1 MSFSRSLPARA
12 RARSC
17 LAFTTLAS
25 LLASQGLLAAPSTT
39 LESARPKPLNSL
51 ETARPLPP
59 GPPRWAEDYRFL
71 DDPAKRTDPF
81 DGLRYQRLGDS
92 AWLQTGGEARYR
104 FDSIRN
110 PVFGR
115 RGVATDHYIQQRLQ
129 LHADLHLFDD
139 AVRTFVQLEN
149 TRAWNKALYGPY
161 DQSRTELHQAFIDL
175 NTPLAGGTLMT
186 RIGRQELS
194 YGNQAFVTYRDA
206 RNIRLNFD
214 GLRLAWT
221 RPDGYRLDAFGLRPV
236 VTGEDSFDD
245 GSNNAVKFY
254 GLYGT
259 LPLAG
264 PLKLDVYGFGLETDQ
279 RTLDGLTGAEKRYTA
294 GFRLFGNAGLWDWSW
309 DLAGQGGHLAGAR
322 IRAWGLSSET
332 GYRLGG
338 AWKPRLALRVDAA
351 SGDHG
356 PGDDRVGTF
365 DPLYPKNGFYGDSG
379 LTTLANLYLVGPL
392 LTLAPRPTLQLESGL
407 FGVWRQSTADG
418 VYLPGMT
425 TVPGTAAS
433 SARKAGTLWRN
444 NLRWMPT
451 ANLTLDLEYSYFQ
464 AGAAVRQA
472 DGDDTSF
479 LMAATTFRF

>member
-1 MSFSRSLPARA
+1 MSASRSPQACA

-17 LAFTTLAS
+17 LAFAS
-25 LLASQGLLAAPSTT
+25 LTSLLIGQGALAAPSTT
-39 LESARPKPLNSL
+39 LESARPKPLNNL

-59 GPPRWAEDYRFL
+59 GPPRWVEDYRFL

-81 DGLRYQRLGDS
+81 DGLRYQRLSDS

-104 FDSIRN
+104 FDTIRN

-139 AVRTFVQLEN
+139 AVRAFVQLEN

-175 NTPLAGGTLMT
+175 NTPLAGGKLMT
-186 RIGRQELS
+186 RVGRQELG

-214 GLRLAWT
+214 GLRLAWS

-294 GFRLFGNAGLWDWSW
+294 GIRLFGNAGPWDWTW
-309 DLAGQGGHLAGAR
+309 DLAGQTGHLAGAQ

-332 GYRLGG
+332 GYRFTG

-356 PGDDRVGTF
+356 LGDDRVGTF

-392 LTLAPRPTLQLESGL
+392 LTLAPHPTLQLESGL
-407 FGVWRQSTADG
+407 FGVWRQSTEDG

-425 TVPGTAAS
+425 TVPGTVAS
-433 SARKAGTLWRN
+433 SARKAGNLWRN

-472 DGDDTSF
+472 NGDDTSF
-479 LMAATTFRF
+479 LMVATTFRF